1 MTKRFLRVMLYK
13 YGENVTVSAGS
24 GRAVNT
30 KAFIQ
35 PLRRRHRLYIG
46 SPDDGYTLSEG
57 TIIGSKNQDY
67 VVMTSEDYVVGDETV
82 YIWAILRLK
91 NDPEEDDYDVQDR

>member
-35 PLRRRHRLYIG
+35 PLRRRHRLYINDKVISTAASG
-46 SPDDGYTLSEG
+46 ISAAPT
-57 TIIGSKNQDY
+57 
-67 VVMTSEDYVVGDETV
+67 TV
-82 YIWAILRLK
+82 IRSARVRSSAARTRIMSL
-91 NDPEEDDYDVQDR
+91 